1 MAAARDISARLR
13 ENGLEGYSN
22 QLAGVMRSLEK
33 IRDQSF
39 LVELR
44 VKPAPSDSNSNG
56 VEQFNFVEYD
66 EAMKASLQ
74 VNPESSLEALP
85 NSP

>member
-1 MAAARDISARLR
+1 MSARLR
-13 ENGLEGYSN
+13 ETGFEGYSN

-33 IRDQSF
+33 IRDRSF

-44 VKPAPSDSNSNG
+44 VKPASSDSNSNSNG

-66 EAMKASLQ
+66 EAMKESLQ

-85 NSP
+85 TP